1 MKTTKR
7 LVPWPSW
14 LRHRANNAG
23 ISGSIPL
30 GTNFYSINDFKIHSL
45 FDTLHAPP
53 CLGVL
58 VQVPVAVK
66 DRTLL
71 EKSTLF

>member
-1 MKTTKR
+1 MTKTVR

-30 GTNFYSINDFKIHSL
+30 GTNFYTITEYKIYSL
-45 FDTLHAPP
+45 DDTLRSRP